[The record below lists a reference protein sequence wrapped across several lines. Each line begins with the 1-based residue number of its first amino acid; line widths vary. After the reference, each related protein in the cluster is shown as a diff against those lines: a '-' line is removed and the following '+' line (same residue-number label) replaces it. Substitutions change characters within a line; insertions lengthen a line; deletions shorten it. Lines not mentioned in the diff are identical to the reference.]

1 MKPMKLLLITA
12 AVFMMM
18 NSAYAAQ
25 YKFIAMDNSISTK
38 MCVLAGNNEQK
49 ALKKAM
55 KRHFDS
61 LRSLANTTFC
71 NDMYIA
77 NFARNYNASMTFD
90 YLKKLTQNRNLN
102 RATNV
107 TIKDIV
113 ARTTENKST
122 EEIILVYV
130 GH

>member
-12 AVFMMM
+12 AVFMM

-61 LRSLANTTFC
+61 ARSLANTTFC

-102 RATNV
+102 RATNI

-113 ARTTENKST
+113 TRATENKST
-122 EEIILVYV
+122 EEFILVYV